1 MERTIIF
8 GIITLFSF
16 GFLSFNL
23 YRFSRIVRL
32 AQPERRT
39 DRFWLRIKNMLR
51 IALLQSKILREPFA
65 GAIHV
70 GIFWGFL
77 VLLFSA
83 SESVFQG
90 FFPSF
95 SWSFLHSFYSVITVS
110 TDVFCIIVIVA
121 IIFASLRRYAF
132 KVKRLQGNR
141 NEMLDAIV
149 VLGSIFIIVTALLLE
164 NAARIRI
171 YGNREWAFLPI
182 SSLLSNIFSSGNS
195 NFFYQFFWWLHI
207 LWIYFFMNYLYYSKH
222 FHVFTSVQNVFF
234 REPEKFFKLNRID
247 FENESLE
254 KFGVVDFEDL
264 SWKSIHDSFSCT
276 HCGRCDSVCPA
287 NITGKV
293 LSPRDIIIQIRKR
306 AVEKGTIVLKQQKF
320 PNYELKNQEKA
331 AIEKKFIGDYENVE
345 GLWQCLTCGAC
356 MNECPISIEH
366 LHPIIGMRRSQ
377 VMMEANFPPL
387 LQNVFS
393 SLENNGAPWQFPS
406 TERAV
411 WADGLGVQI
420 AAEDPEFEYLF
431 WVGCA
436 GSFDERAKKISI
448 AFAKLLQ
455 KAGVSFAILAHEEMC
470 NGDVARR
477 AGNEYLANFL
487 ISTNIETLNRYNVKK
502 ILTTCP
508 HCFNIFKNE
517 YPDFGGN
524 FEVYHH
530 TQFLYELIQMGKLKL
545 KKNSAEILAY
555 HDSCYL
561 GRYNNVYEPP
571 REILKLIY
579 GSNVR
584 EPRHSHN
591 KGTCCGAGG
600 GMLFLEETKG
610 KRINIHRTEELM
622 ETGANTFASN
632 CPFCMTMLTDGV
644 KANNKDE
651 QIRTKD
657 IAEIVLENLVD

>member
-1 MERTIIF
+1 MEKIIIF
-8 GIITLFSF
+8 GIIT
-16 GFLSFNL
+16 FLSFAFLSLNL

-32 AQPERRT
+32 AQPEKRT
-39 DRFWLRIKNMLR
+39 DRFWLRVKNMFR
-51 IALLQSKILREPFA
+51 VALLQSKILREPFA
-65 GAIHV
+65 GLIHV

-77 VLLFSA
+77 VLLLSA
-83 SESVFQG
+83 SEAVFQG

-95 SWSFLHSFYSVITVS
+95 SWSFLHSFYSIVTFS
-110 TDVFCIIVIVA
+110 TDVFCVIVIFA
-121 IIFASLRRYAF
+121 IVFATFRRYVV

-141 NEMLDAIV
+141 NEMLDAVV
-149 VLGSIFIIVTALLLE
+149 VLGSILIIVTALLLE
-164 NAARIRI
+164 NAAKIKTN
-171 YGNREWAFLPI
+171 GQEEWEFLPI
-182 SSLLSNIFSSGNS
+182 SNVLSNIFSAEDSH
-195 NFFYQFFWWLHI
+195 FFYQFFWWIHI

-222 FHVFTSVQNVFF
+222 FHIFTSVQNVFF
-234 REPEKFFKLNRID
+234 REPEKFFKLNQIN
-247 FENESLE
+247 FESENLE

-293 LSPRDIIIQIRKR
+293 LSPRDIIVQTRRR
-306 AVEKGTIVLKQQKF
+306 ASEKGTILLKQQKF
-320 PNYELKNQEKA
+320 SNYEVKNTERS
-331 AIEKKFIGDYENVE
+331 ILERKFIGDYENVE

-366 LHPIIGMRRSQ
+366 LNPIIGMRRSQ
-377 VMMEANFPPL
+377 VMMEADFPPL

-406 TERAV
+406 TERAS
-411 WADGLGVQI
+411 WADGLGIQV
-420 AAEDPEFEYLF
+420 ASENPNFEYLF

-436 GSFDERAKKISI
+436 GSFDERSKKISI
-448 AFAKLLQ
+448 AFARLLQ
-455 KAGVSFAILAHEEMC
+455 KAEVSFAILGSEEMC

-477 AGNEYLANFL
+477 TGNEYLADFL
-487 ISTNIETLNRYNVKK
+487 IKTNIGTLNRYNVKK
-502 ILTTCP
+502 ILTICP

-530 TQFLYELIQMGKLKL
+530 TQFLYELVQEGKLRL
-545 KKNSAEILAY
+545 KKNFDEIPAY

-561 GRYNNVYEPP
+561 GRYNNIYAPP
-571 REILKLIY
+571 REILKMIY
-579 GSNVR
+579 GGNVC
-584 EPRHSHN
+584 EPKHHHD
-591 KGTCCGAGG
+591 KGVCCGAGG

-622 ETGANTFASN
+622 ETNANVLTCN
-632 CPFCMTMLTDGV
+632 CPFCMTMLSDGI
-644 KANNKDE
+644 KAKNKDDE
-651 QIRTKD
+651 IQTKD
-657 IAEIVLENLVD
+657 IAEIVLENLIQ

>member
-16 GFLSFNL
+16 GFLSLNL

-32 AQPERRT
+32 AQPERRI
-39 DRFWLRIKNMLR
+39 DRFWLRVRNMLR

-65 GAIHV
+65 GLIHI

-95 SWSFLHSFYSVITVS
+95 SWSFLRFFYSIVTFS
-110 TDVFCIIVIVA
+110 TDIFCVIVIFA
-121 IIFASLRRYAF
+121 IIFALLRRYVF
-132 KVKRLQGNR
+132 KVKRLQGNPH
-141 NEMLDAIV
+141 EMLDAIV
-149 VLGSIFIIVTALLLE
+149 VLGSIFIIVTALLFE
-164 NAARIRI
+164 NAAMIRFH
-171 YGNREWAFLPI
+171 GAREWAFLPI
-182 SSLLSNIFSSGNS
+182 SSLLSNIFSDQNS

-234 REPEKFFKLNRID
+234 REPEKFFKLSRID
-247 FENESLE
+247 FENEGLE

-293 LSPRDIIIQIRKR
+293 LSPRDIIVQTRRR
-306 AVEKGTIVLKQQKF
+306 ASEKGTIILKQQKF
-320 PNYELKNQEKA
+320 HDYDLKTHEKEI
-331 AIEKKFIGDYENVE
+331 IEKKFIGDYENIE

-366 LHPIIGMRRSQ
+366 LHHIIGMRRSQ

-411 WADGLGVQI
+411 WADGLGVQV
-420 AAEDPEFEYLF
+420 ASENPKFEYLF

-455 KAGVSFAILAHEEMC
+455 KAGVSFAILGSEEVC

-477 AGNEYLANFL
+477 TGNEYLANFL
-487 ISTNIETLNRYNVKK
+487 INTNIETLNRYNVKK
-502 ILTTCP
+502 ILTICP

-530 TQFLYELIQMGKLKL
+530 TQFLYELIRMGKLRL
-545 KKNSAEILAY
+545 RQNSTDVLAY

-561 GRYNNVYEPP
+561 GRYNNIYKPP
-571 REILKLIY
+571 REILELIY
-579 GSNVR
+579 ENNVC
-584 EPRHSHN
+584 EPRHNHD

-622 ETGANTFASN
+622 ETNANTFVSN
-632 CPFCMTMLTDGV
+632 CPFCMTMLTDGI
-644 KANNKDE
+644 KAKNKDE
-651 QIRTKD
+651 EIQAKD
-657 IAEIVLENLVD
+657 IAEVVLENLID